1 MTEDLTAE
9 DFEKMKSHRYHTAV
23 SQSEAT
29 AFVIEALSETLL
41 KLEDALSA
49 EKTSYAHAMAGQKA
63 AIAERDAYQ
72 AELAELQ
79 AAHTALSEKYD
90 ALVTKIRTSLPMR
103 IIATLAEK
111 HDVLVTETS
120 PSAPADVAL
129 KIEVCFDED
138 ADLPFEASQVTPQ
151 ETPQETPKKIGKPL
165 STDPTR
171 DIPLRKTLE

>member
-1 MTEDLTAE
+1 MTEAPDTN
-9 DFEKMKSHRYHTAV
+9 
-23 SQSEAT
+23 
-29 AFVIEALSETLL
+29 AFVIEALYETLF

-49 EKTSYAHAMAGQKA
+49 EKQSYAHAMAGQKA

-111 HDVLVTETS
+111 TETS
-120 PSAPADVAL
+120 PSAPTGDAVR
-129 KIEVCFDED
+129 IEVYFDEN
-138 ADLPFEASQVTPQ
+138 ADFTFEAPQVTPQ
-151 ETPQETPKKIGKPL
+151 ETPKKTGKPL

-171 DIPLRKTLE
+171 DIPLLKALE